1 MSTTSCASTTTSSV
15 STSVVTTSNKNLIND
30 NWNKL
35 KCSPLGPFLQ
45 MVGLAPG
52 NVNETSNLC
61 KSSAFSSQF
70 NSSMNEHTNMTKSLT
85 GNMNKFQETLNKIR
99 NVIASIEQ
107 RAFENLSNIATKIFG
122 LYVKI
127 GGLLFLV
134 IKHLVNISTIFKA
147 TINFGASIAQL
158 LIAMINLIRVPINF
172 IARIV

>member
-1 MSTTSCASTTTSSV
+1 MS
-15 STSVVTTSNKNLIND
+15 STSVVTTSNQNLINA

-70 NSSMNEHTNMTKSLT
+70 NSSMTEHTNMTKGLT
-85 GNMNKFQETLNKIR
+85 GNMNKMSGTINKIR

-107 RAFENLSNIATKIFG
+107 RTFQNLSNIATQLFG

-127 GGLLFLV
+127 GGLLFLI
-134 IKHLVNISTIFKA
+134 IKHLVNISKIFKA

-158 LIAMINLIRVPINF
+158 LIAMINIIRVPINF

>member
-1 MSTTSCASTTTSSV
+1 MASQA
-15 STSVVTTSNKNLIND
+15 NKNLINT

-70 NSSMNEHTNMTKSLT
+70 NSSMSEHTNMTKGLT
-85 GNMNKFQETLNKIR
+85 GNMNKFQQTLNKIR
-99 NVIASIEQ
+99 NVIASMEQ
-107 RAFENLSNIATKIFG
+107 RAFQNLSNVATQLFG

-127 GGLLFLV
+127 GGLLFV
-134 IKHLVNISTIFKA
+134 IVKHLVNISNIFKA

-158 LIAMINLIRVPINF
+158 LIAMINVIRLPINF
-172 IARIV
+172 IARLV

>member
-1 MSTTSCASTTTSSV
+1 MSSTSSV
-15 STSVVTTSNKNLIND
+15 STSVVSTSNKNLISS
-30 NWNKL
+30 NWDKL

-70 NSSMNEHTNMTKSLT
+70 NSSMSEHTNMTKSLT
-85 GNMNKFQETLNKIR
+85 GNMNKMNGVLNKIR
-99 NVIASIEQ
+99 SVIASMEQ
-107 RAFENLSNIATKIFG
+107 RAFQNLSNVATQLFS
-122 LYVKI
+122 LYIKI
-127 GGLLFLV
+127 GGLFYV
-134 IKHLVNISTIFKA
+134 IIKNLINISNIFKA

>member
-1 MSTTSCASTTTSSV
+1 MSSTSCVNTNYI
-15 STSVVTTSNKNLIND
+15 STSVVTKSNQNLINT

-45 MVGLAPG
+45 MIGLAPG

-70 NSSMNEHTNMTKSLT
+70 NSSMTEHTNMTKSLT

-99 NVIASIEQ
+99 NVIASMEQ
-107 RAFENLSNIATKIFG
+107 RAFQNLSNVATQLFS

-134 IKHLVNISTIFKA
+134 IKHLVNISNIFKA

-172 IARIV
+172 IARLV